1 MSLVIKY
8 PVRLFLGLTFL
19 ISTIVFATYQFIPDA
34 FLTLYFAFAMWV
46 PGLVALGIRKAQGVK
61 IQPSVL
67 LVWENNRYLWFAAFT
82 PFVLVFLT
90 TVFNILLT
98 PSTFAIDPFYV
109 NAFNEIG
116 VPEDMHLAVLIGQT
130 LINGF
135 LAGIT
140 INTFFALGEEIGWR
154 GFLQQE
160 LGHLGLWKSG
170 LVIGFIWGLWHAPL
184 VIQGYNFP
192 QNPLIG
198 VVMMAI
204 ATTPLGM
211 IMSYFVARSRTVMS
225 AGFFHGVFNAVAG
238 LTIAVVSPYT
248 DYIHNPFGIVAIG
261 VYSAVALLIYLIYK
275 DRLSVDGTLKSRK
288 IIKEDA

>member
-1 MSLVIKY
+1 MSLAIKF

-19 ISTIVFATYQFIPDA
+19 VSTIVFATYQFIPDA

-170 LVIGFIWGLWHAPL
+170 LLIGFIWGLWHAPL

-198 VVMMAI
+198 VVMMAV

-238 LTIAVVSPYT
+238 ITIAVVSPYT

-261 VYSAVALLIYLIYK
+261 VYSAVALLIYLLYK
-275 DRLSVDGTLKSRK
+275 DRLSVDGSLKSRK

>member
-1 MSLVIKY
+1 MSSVIKR
-8 PVRLFLGLTFL
+8 PVALFIGLTFV
-19 ISTIVFATYQFIPDA
+19 ISTIVFALYQFIPQA
-34 FLTLYFAFAMWV
+34 FLTVYFAFAMWV
-46 PGLVALGIRKAQGVK
+46 PGLVALGIRRAQGVK

-82 PFVLVFLT
+82 PFVLVALT
-90 TVFNILLT
+90 TVFNIVLT

-130 LINGF
+130 LVNGF

-160 LGHLGLWKSG
+160 LSHLGIWKSG
-170 LVIGFIWGLWHAPL
+170 LLIGFIWGLWHAPL

-192 QNPLIG
+192 QNPLLG
-198 VVMMAI
+198 VAMMAI
-204 ATTPLGM
+204 ATTPLGL
-211 IMSYFVARSRTVMS
+211 IMSFFVVRSKTVMS

-238 LTIAVVSPYT
+238 LTVAVVTPYT

-261 VYSAVALLIYLIYK
+261 VYTLVALLLYVMYK
-275 DRLSVDGTLKSRK
+275 DRLMSDGTLKSRK
-288 IIKEDA
+288 IIKEDV

>member
-1 MSLVIKY
+1 MSLAIKY

-19 ISTIVFATYQFIPDA
+19 VSTIVFATYQFIPDA

-170 LVIGFIWGLWHAPL
+170 LLIGFIWGLWHAPL

-198 VVMMAI
+198 VVMMAV

-238 LTIAVVSPYT
+238 ITIAVVSPYT

-261 VYSAVALLIYLIYK
+261 VYSAVALLIYLLYK

>member
-1 MSLVIKY
+1 
-8 PVRLFLGLTFL
+8 
-19 ISTIVFATYQFIPDA
+19 
-34 FLTLYFAFAMWV
+34 
-46 PGLVALGIRKAQGVK
+46 
-61 IQPSVL
+61 
-67 LVWENNRYLWFAAFT
+67 
-82 PFVLVFLT
+82 VFLT

>member
-1 MSLVIKY
+1 MSLAIKY

-34 FLTLYFAFAMWV
+34 FLILYFAFAMWV
-46 PGLVALGIRKAQGVK
+46 PGLVALGIRKVQGVK

-67 LVWENNRYLWFAAFT
+67 LVWENNRYLWFAALT

-98 PSTFAIDPFYV
+98 PSTFEIDPFYV

-116 VPEDMHLAVLIGQT
+116 VPEDMHLAVLVGQT

-170 LVIGFIWGLWHAPL
+170 LIIGFIWGLWHAPL

-238 LTIAVVSPYT
+238 ITIAVVSPYT

-261 VYSAVALLIYLIYK
+261 VYSTVALLIYLIYK
-275 DRLSVDGTLKSRK
+275 DRLSVDGTLKNRK

>member
-1 MSLVIKY
+1 VINH
-8 PVRLFLGLTFL
+8 PVRLFLGLTFG
-19 ISTIVFATYQFIPDA
+19 ISTLVFALYQFVPDA

-46 PGLVALGIRKAQGVK
+46 PGLVAIGIRRAQGVK
-61 IQPSVL
+61 IQPRL
-67 LVWENNRYLWFAAFT
+67 RLVWENNRYLWLAALT
-82 PFVLVFLT
+82 PFVLVVLT
-90 TVFNILLT
+90 TAFNILLT

-116 VPEDMHLAVLIGQT
+116 VPEEMHLAVLIGQT

-154 GFLQQE
+154 GFLQLE
-160 LGHLGLWKSG
+160 LAHLGIWKSG
-170 LVIGFIWGLWHAPL
+170 LLIGFIWGLWHAPL

-198 VVMMAI
+198 VFMMAL

-211 IMSYFVARSRTVMS
+211 IMSYFVVRSKTVMS

-238 LTIAVVSPYT
+238 ITIAVVSPYT

-261 VYSAVALLIYLIYK
+261 VYSAFALLLYLFYK
-275 DRLSVDGTLKSRK
+275 DRLSVDGTFESRK
-288 IIKEDA
+288 ILKEDA

>member
-248 DYIHNPFGIVAIG
+248 DYIHSPFGIVAIG

>member
-1 MSLVIKY
+1 MSLAIKY

-19 ISTIVFATYQFIPDA
+19 VSTIVFATYQFIPDA

-170 LVIGFIWGLWHAPL
+170 LLIGFIWGLWHAPL

-198 VVMMAI
+198 VVMMAV

-238 LTIAVVSPYT
+238 ITIAVVSPYT

-261 VYSAVALLIYLIYK
+261 VYSAVALLIYLLYK
-275 DRLSVDGTLKSRK
+275 DRLSVDGSLKSRK

>member
-1 MSLVIKY
+1 MSLAIKY
-8 PVRLFLGLTFL
+8 PVRLFLGLTFV

-34 FLTLYFAFAMWV
+34 FLTLYFAIAMWV

-61 IQPSVL
+61 IQPSVF
-67 LVWENNRYLWFAAFT
+67 LVWENNRYLWFAALT
-82 PFVLVFLT
+82 PFVLVALT
-90 TVFNILLT
+90 TVLGIILT
-98 PSTFAIDPFYV
+98 PSTFVIDPFYV

-116 VPEDMHLAVLIGQT
+116 VAEDMHLAVLIGQT

-154 GFLQQE
+154 GFLQKE
-160 LGHLGLWKSG
+160 LSYLGVWKSG
-170 LVIGFIWGLWHAPL
+170 LLIGFIWGLWHAPL

-192 QNPLIG
+192 QNPLLG
-198 VVMMAI
+198 VLMMAI

-211 IMSYFVARSRTVMS
+211 IMSYFVIRSKTVMS

-238 LTIAVVSPYT
+238 ISVAVIAPYT

-261 VYSAVALLIYLIYK
+261 VYSVVALIIYLLYK
-275 DRLSVDGTLKSRK
+275 DKISIDGTFMNRK

>member
-1 MSLVIKY
+1 MSLAIKY

-19 ISTIVFATYQFIPDA
+19 VSTIVFATYQFIPDA

-98 PSTFAIDPFYV
+98 HSTFAIDPFYV

-130 LINGF
+130 IINGF

-170 LVIGFIWGLWHAPL
+170 LLIGFIWGLWHAPL

-198 VVMMAI
+198 VVMMAV

-238 LTIAVVSPYT
+238 ITIAVVSPYT

-261 VYSAVALLIYLIYK
+261 VYSAVALLIYLLYK
-275 DRLSVDGTLKSRK
+275 DRLSVDGSLKSRK

>member
-19 ISTIVFATYQFIPDA
+19 ISTIVFTTYQFIPDA

-275 DRLSVDGTLKSRK
+275 DRLSVDGTIKSRK

>member
-1 MSLVIKY
+1 MSSVIKH
-8 PVRLFLGLTFL
+8 PVKLFLGLTFV
-19 ISTIVFATYQFIPDA
+19 ISAIVFALYQLIPTA

-46 PGLVALGIRKAQGVK
+46 PGLVALGIRRAQGVK

-67 LVWENNRYLWFAAFT
+67 LVWENNRYLWFAALT
-82 PFVLVFLT
+82 PFVLVALT

-116 VPEDMHLAVLIGQT
+116 VPENMHLTVLIGQT
-130 LINGF
+130 LVNGF

-160 LGHLGLWKSG
+160 LAHLGIWKTG
-170 LVIGFIWGLWHAPL
+170 LLIGFIWGLWHAPI

-192 QNPLIG
+192 QNPLLG
-198 VVMMAI
+198 VGMMAI
-204 ATTPLGM
+204 ATTPLGL
-211 IMSYFVARSRTVMS
+211 IMSFFVIRSRSVMS

-238 LTIAVVSPYT
+238 LTVAVVTPYT
-248 DYIHNPFGIVAIG
+248 DYLHNPFGIIAIG
-261 VYSAVALLIYLIYK
+261 VYSIVALLLYALYK
-275 DRLSVDGTLKSRK
+275 DRLMSDGTIISRK